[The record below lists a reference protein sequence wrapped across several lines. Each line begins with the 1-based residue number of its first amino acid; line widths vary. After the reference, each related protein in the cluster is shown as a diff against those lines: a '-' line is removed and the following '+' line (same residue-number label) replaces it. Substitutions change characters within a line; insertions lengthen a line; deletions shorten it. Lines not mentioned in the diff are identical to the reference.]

1 MFKSKGVI
9 AGVAAT
15 LVASTLLLAGLTIST
30 TTGAATD
37 GFGGAP
43 SGSFDVTDPGSP
55 PASPVE
61 QPTTPDNGTGTGS
74 LPTSPN
80 PSGAPAGTSGAPGSL
95 PSAGFGDTGSNSVA
109 TFITL
114 LGVAG
119 VAMIGAGAT
128 VVTANRRK

>member
-43 SGSFDVTDPGSP
+43 SGDLTVTDPGSP

-61 QPTTPDNGTGTGS
+61 QPIQPGTQ
-74 LPTSPN
+74 PTSPN
-80 PSGAPAGTSGAPGSL
+80 PTGAPAGGSGAPGSL
-95 PSAGFGDTGSNSVA
+95 PSAGFGESGTNSLA

-114 LGVAG
+114 LGMAG
-119 VAMIGAGAT
+119 VTLIGAGAT